1 MSRSYPRNSAA
12 VRSTVVSLS
21 RAARRGAARKATRNA
36 IEEALLTKLRFE
48 VEEGGK
54 PSATI
59 TIPLWLAKSAAK
71 LCSKAAGKDLTDRI
85 DIDEILKAASDPEA
99 KGVILEIVDHQGG
112 DKVTISVT
120 P

>member
-1 MSRSYPRNSAA
+1 M
-12 VRSTVVSLS
+12 
-21 RAARRGAARKATRNA
+21 
-36 IEEALLTKLRFE
+36 TKIRFE

-71 LCSKAAGKDLTDRI
+71 LCSKAAGKDLAGKI
-85 DIDEILKAASDPEA
+85 DIDEILKAASGPEA
-99 KGVILEIVDHQGG
+99 NGIILEIVDHQDG
-112 DKVTISVT
+112 DRITISVT

>member
-1 MSRSYPRNSAA
+1 MS
-12 VRSTVVSLS
+12 
-21 RAARRGAARKATRNA
+21 K
-36 IEEALLTKLRFE
+36 IRFE

-71 LCSKAAGKDLTDRI
+71 LCSKASGKDLTDKI
-85 DIDEILKAASDPEA
+85 DIDEILKAASAPEA
-99 KGVILEIVDHQGG
+99 NGVILEIVDHKDG
-112 DKVTISVT
+112 DKVTISVM